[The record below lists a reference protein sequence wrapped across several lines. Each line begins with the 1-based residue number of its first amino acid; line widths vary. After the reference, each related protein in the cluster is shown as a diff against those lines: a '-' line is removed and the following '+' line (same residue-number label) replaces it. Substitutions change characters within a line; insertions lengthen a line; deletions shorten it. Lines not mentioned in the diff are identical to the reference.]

1 MQAYIQLHQLTKTYH
16 VRERNG
22 FFATRRRSIHAL
34 DAINLDIERGTFL
47 GLLGP
52 NGAGKTTLVKCL
64 TTQLRPSSGTITV
77 AGYDVAQAPAQAR
90 SAIGAMPMD
99 ERKLSGKRTGRDQL
113 ASAAARQ
120 RVPRRERD
128 TSSAR
133 LVDRLRMQE
142 FIDRPAASYAPWQ
155 QMKLAVACALV
166 HDAPIL
172 VLDEPTNTLD
182 VSSARELHVLLAE
195 LHDEGRTIVY
205 TTHVISEAET
215 LCQQLAIIDRGRL
228 IAQGTPA
235 ALKLQAV
242 ATEVIHVRGQIPPRA
257 TLSVQALPSVREV
270 AIAAVDDHHE
280 LAVKTSEPR
289 QVLPRLIETLYAYGA
304 SIEDIVP
311 TRTTLEDVFVTLT
324 GRPLAEDTST
334 RQA

>member
-1 MQAYIQLHQLTKTYH
+1 MQAMIQLRQLTKTYH
-16 VRERNG
+16 VRERHG
-22 FFATRRRSIHAL
+22 LFATRRRSVHAL
-34 DAINLDIERGTFL
+34 NAIDLDIERGTFF

-64 TTQLRPSSGTITV
+64 TTQLRPSDGTVTV
-77 AGYDVAQAPAQAR
+77 AGHDVVRASAQVR
-90 SAIGAMPMD
+90 KAIGALPVD
-99 ERKLSGKRTGRDQL
+99 ERRPSGRRTGREHL
-113 ASAAARQ
+113 ASAAARAG
-120 RVPRRERD
+120 VPRHERA
-128 TSSAR
+128 TRIAR

-142 FIDRPAASYAPWQ
+142 FIDRPAGSYAPWQ
-155 QMKLAVACALV
+155 QMKLAIARTLV

-182 VSSARELHVLLAE
+182 VSSARELHALVVE
-195 LHDEGRTIVY
+195 LHAEGRTIVY
-205 TTHVISEAET
+205 TTHVIAEAET
-215 LCQQLAIIDRGRL
+215 LCQQVAIIDRGKL

-235 ALKLQAV
+235 ELKLQAA

-270 AIAAVDDHHE
+270 AIAAVDDYHE
-280 LAVKTSEPR
+280 LAVRTSEPR

-304 SIEDIVP
+304 SIEDIAP

-324 GRPLAEDTST
+324 GRPLAEDTPT
-334 RQA
+334 R